1 MMATDV
7 IRSLCIAYPDVA
19 HALRKLAKV
28 RHSSPK
34 LQTAASLLGSHSR
47 SMCTSVYMPR
57 HAPNRF
63 AMRLG
68 FDEGNVGLDGRLDWR
83 VCRVG

>member
-7 IRSLCIAYPDVA
+7 IRTLCIAYPEVA

-28 RHSSPK
+28 CHSSSPK

-47 SMCTSVYMPR
+47 SMCIVHMLL
-57 HAPNRF
+57 HAAI

-83 VCRVG
+83 VCPVG

>member
-7 IRSLCIAYPDVA
+7 IRTLCIAYPEVA

-34 LQTAASLLGSHSR
+34 LQTAAPLLGSH
-47 SMCTSVYMPR
+47 
-57 HAPNRF
+57 
-63 AMRLG
+63 
-68 FDEGNVGLDGRLDWR
+68 
-83 VCRVG
+83 